1 MGLRQFD
8 IQLDKFSAEASLRCD
23 TDFIDFSRT
32 PKEKSFSFGALF
44 DVVEYEKKDRL
55 ALIDGIED
63 IPFQYS
69 EIGNVTKQ
77 GDVEAVTLDFS
88 TRDELV
94 EDYFKKIEKGDI
106 QTVQAGNILLS
117 KVRPNLK
124 KYVLIDN
131 DLTDVFYTT
140 ALIQLRPKK
149 LNKLLYYS
157 FRTVFYNNLMS
168 IARQGKGYPTL
179 KIDDLFCIKLDSNII
194 NIFESN
200 EQSILDKIEPI
211 EKNIKKLKSKIKVPQ
226 EVINRVFSRE
236 FGFNLERFEALK
248 KVKIFDIDFSHYGNN
263 KDLRNSVKFH
273 RQAGQFV
280 LDELKSKTSKKIKDY
295 ISEPIVLGKGIS
307 PAQYDDDN
315 GEYYYLSMATIKN
328 WKFEKENAR
337 LVTDKFASDN
347 QDKTIQVNDII
358 LARSGEGTI
367 GKVSI
372 IDDEELNGIFAD
384 FTMRIRLTGYNQLF
398 AYYYFRT
405 EYFQYLVEINKKG
418 LGNNTNIFPSQIQEF
433 PLLDIPAKEQGRIVL
448 EIKTE
453 LDAQEKIKVEIAQER
468 YKIDEIIENAI
479 KNS

>member
-1 MGLRQFD
+1 MGLRKFD
-8 IQLDKFSAEASLRCD
+8 TQLDKFSAEASLRCD
-23 TDFIDFSRT
+23 TNFINFSRT

-44 DVVEYEKKDRL
+44 DVVKYEKKDRL
-55 ALIDGIED
+55 ALIDDIED

-77 GDVEAVTLDFS
+77 GDVEPVTLDFS

-106 QTVQAGNILLS
+106 QTAQAGNILLS

-157 FRTVFYNNLMS
+157 FRTLFYSNLMS
-168 IARQGKGYPTL
+168 IARQGKGYPTI
-179 KIDDLFCIKLDSNII
+179 KIDDLFCIKIDSNII
-194 NIFESN
+194 NIFDSN
-200 EQSILDKIEPI
+200 EQSLLDKIEPI
-211 EKNIKKLKSKIKVPQ
+211 EKNIKKLKSKIKDPQ
-226 EVINRVFSRE
+226 EVINRVFARE
-236 FGFNLERFEALK
+236 FGFNLKQFEALK

-263 KDLRNSVKFH
+263 KDLRKGVKFH

-280 LDELKSKTSKKIKDY
+280 LDELKSKTSKKIKDF
-295 ISEPIVLGKGIS
+295 IDEPIVLGKGIS
-307 PAQYDDDN
+307 PTQYDDDN
-315 GEYYYLSMATIKN
+315 GDNYYLSMATIKN
-328 WKFEKENAR
+328 WKFEKENTS
-337 LVTDKFASDN
+337 LVTDKFAADN
-347 QDKTIQVNDII
+347 QNKTVQNNDIL

-367 GKVSI
+367 GKVAI
-372 IDDEELNGIFAD
+372 IDDEELKGVFAD
-384 FTMRIRLTGYNQLF
+384 LTMRIRLKDYNCLF

-433 PLLDIPAKEQGRIVL
+433 PLLDISKEEQQRIVE

-453 LDAQEKIKVEIAQER
+453 LDAQEKIKTEIEKER
-468 YKIDEIIENAI
+468 NKIDVIIENAI

>member
-8 IQLDKFSAEASLRCD
+8 IQLNQFSAEASLRCD

-32 PKEKSFSFGALF
+32 PKEKSFSFGDLF
-44 DVVEYEKKDRL
+44 DVVECEKKDRL
-55 ALIDGIED
+55 ALIDDIENT
-63 IPFQYS
+63 PFQYS

-106 QTVQAGNILLS
+106 QTAQAGNILLS

-157 FRTVFYNNLMS
+157 LRTIFYSNLMS
-168 IARQGKGYPTL
+168 ISRQGKGYPTL
-179 KIDDLFCIKLDSNII
+179 KVDDLFCIKLDSNVI
-194 NIFESN
+194 NTFENN
-200 EQSILDKIEPI
+200 EQSLLEKIEPI
-211 EKNIKKLKSKIKVPQ
+211 EKNIRKLKTKIKAPQ
-226 EVINRVFSRE
+226 EAINRVFARE
-236 FGFNLERFEALK
+236 FNFNLERFETLK
-248 KVKIFDIDFSHYGNN
+248 KVKIFDIDFYNFGNN
-263 KDLRNSVKFH
+263 KDLRKSVKFH

-280 LDELKSKTSKKIKDY
+280 LDELKSKTSKKIKDF
-295 ISEPIVLGKGIS
+295 IDEPIVLGKGIS
-307 PAQYDDDN
+307 PTQYDDDN
-315 GEYYYLSMATIKN
+315 GDNYYLSMATIKN
-328 WKFEKENAR
+328 WKFEKDNAR
-337 LVTDKFASDN
+337 LVTDKFATDN
-347 QDKTIQVNDII
+347 ENKKVQNDDIL

-367 GKVSI
+367 GKVAI
-372 IDDEELNGIFAD
+372 IDDEELKGVFAD
-384 FTMRIRLTGYNQLF
+384 FTMRIRFKDYNCLF

-418 LGNNTNIFPSQIQEF
+418 LGNNTNIFPSQIQEL
-433 PLLDIPAKEQGRIVL
+433 PLLDISKEEQHRIVD
-448 EIKTE
+448 EIKIE
-453 LDAQEKIKVEIAQER
+453 LDAQEKIKIEIEKER
-468 YKIDEIIENAI
+468 NKIDAIIENAI

>member
-8 IQLDKFSAEASLRCD
+8 ITLDQFSAEASLRCD
-23 TDFIDFSRT
+23 TDFIDFSRI
-32 PKEKSFSFGALF
+32 PKEKSFSFGTLF

-55 ALIDGIED
+55 ALIDDIED

-106 QTVQAGNILLS
+106 QTAQAGNILLS

-124 KYVLIDN
+124 KYVLIDD
-131 DLTDVFYTT
+131 DLTDIFYTT

-149 LNKLLYYS
+149 LNKLLFYS
-157 FRTVFYNNLMS
+157 LRTVFYNNLMS

-179 KIDDLFCIKLDSNII
+179 KVNDLFCIKLDSNII
-194 NIFESN
+194 NMFEDK
-200 EQSILDKIEPI
+200 EQSLLNKIEPI
-211 EKNIKKLKSKIKVPQ
+211 EQNIKKLKSKTKAPH
-226 EVINRVFSRE
+226 EVVNRVFARE
-236 FGFNLERFEALK
+236 LNFNLERFEALK
-248 KVKIFDIDFSHYGNN
+248 KVKIFDVDFSHYGNN
-263 KDLRNSVKFH
+263 KDLRYSVKFY

-280 LDELKSKTSKKIKDY
+280 LDELKSKTSKKIKDF
-295 ISEPIVLGKGIS
+295 ISVPIVLGKGIS

-328 WKFEKENAR
+328 WKFEKDNAH
-337 LVTDKFASDN
+337 LVTDKFASNN
-347 QDKTIQVNDII
+347 QNKTVQVNDIL

-367 GKVSI
+367 GKVAI
-372 IDDEELNGIFAD
+372 ITDEELNGIFAD
-384 FTMRIRLTGYNQLF
+384 FTMRIRLKDYNSLF

-433 PLLDIPAKEQGRIVL
+433 PLLDISTEEQERIVF

-453 LDAQEKIKVEIAQER
+453 LDAQEKIKAQIAQER
-468 YKIDEIIENAI
+468 NKIDEVIENAI

>member
-8 IQLDKFSAEASLRCD
+8 IKLDQFSAEASLRCD

-32 PKEKSFSFGALF
+32 PKEKSFSFGDLF
-44 DVVEYEKKDRL
+44 DVVEHEKKDRL
-55 ALIDGIED
+55 ALIDDIED
-63 IPFQYS
+63 ISFQYS

-106 QTVQAGNILLS
+106 QTAQSGNILLS

-124 KYVLIDN
+124 KYVFIDN

-149 LNKLLYYS
+149 LNKLLNYS
-157 FRTVFYNNLMS
+157 LRTVFYNNLMS

-179 KIDDLFCIKLDSNII
+179 KVDDLFCIKLDSNII
-194 NIFESN
+194 NIFENN
-200 EQSILDKIEPI
+200 EKSLLEKIESI
-211 EKNIKKLKSKIKVPQ
+211 EKNIRELKSKIKAPK

-236 FGFNLERFEALK
+236 FNVNLERFEILK
-248 KVKIFDIDFSHYGNN
+248 KVKTFEVDFSHYGNN
-263 KDLRNSVKFH
+263 KDLRKSVKFH

-280 LDELKSKTSKKIKDY
+280 LEELAKITCKKIKDF

-307 PAQYDDDN
+307 PSQYDDN

-328 WKFEKENAR
+328 WKFEKENAL
-337 LVTDKFASDN
+337 LVSDEFAAEN
-347 QDKTIQVNDII
+347 KNKTVQVNDII
-358 LARSGEGTI
+358 VTRSGVAI
-367 GKVSI
+367 GKFAI
-372 IDDEELNGIFAD
+372 IDEEVKAIFAD
-384 FTMRIRLTGYNQLF
+384 FTMRIRLKSYNQLF
-398 AYYYFRT
+398 AYYYFNT
-405 EYFQYLVEINKKG
+405 VYFQYLIEINKKG
-418 LGNNTNIFPSQIQEF
+418 LQNQNIFPSQIQEF
-433 PLLDIPAKEQGRIVL
+433 PLLDISKEEQQRIVD

-453 LDAQEKIKVEIAQER
+453 LDAQEKIKTEIEVER
-468 YKIDEIIENAI
+468 NKIDEIIENAI

>member
-23 TDFIDFSRT
+23 MDFIDFSRT

-55 ALIDGIED
+55 ALIDDIED

-69 EIGNVTKQ
+69 EIGNITKQ

-124 KYVLIDN
+124 KYVLINN

-179 KIDDLFCIKLDSNII
+179 KINDLFCIKLDSNII

-200 EQSILDKIEPI
+200 EQSLLDKIEPI

-226 EVINRVFSRE
+226 EVINRVFARE
-236 FGFNLERFEALK
+236 LDFNLERFEALK

-263 KDLRNSVKFH
+263 KDLRKSVKFH

-280 LDELKSKTSKKIKDY
+280 LDEFKSKTSKKIKDY

-307 PAQYDDDN
+307 PTQYYDDN
-315 GEYYYLSMATIKN
+315 GKYYYLSMATIKN

-337 LVTDKFASDN
+337 LVTDKYASDN
-347 QDKTIQVNDII
+347 QNKTVQVNDII

-372 IDDEELNGIFAD
+372 IDDDQLTGIFAD
-384 FTMRIRLTGYNQLF
+384 FTMRIRLTGYNPLF

-433 PLLDIPAKEQGRIVL
+433 PLLEIPAKEQDRIVL

-453 LDAQEKIKVEIAQER
+453 LDAQEKIKEEIAQER
-468 YKIDEIIENAI
+468 YKIDKIIENAI

>member
-8 IQLDKFSAEASLRCD
+8 ITLDQFSAEASLRCD
-23 TDFIDFSRT
+23 TDFIDFSRI
-32 PKEKSFSFGALF
+32 PKEKSFSFGTLF

-55 ALIDGIED
+55 ALIDDIED

-106 QTVQAGNILLS
+106 QTAQAGNILLS

-124 KYVLIDN
+124 KYVLIDG
-131 DLTDVFYTT
+131 DLTDIFYTT

-149 LNKLLYYS
+149 LNKLLFYS
-157 FRTVFYNNLMS
+157 LRTVFYNNLMS

-179 KIDDLFCIKLDSNII
+179 KVNDLFCIKLDSNII
-194 NIFESN
+194 NMFEDK
-200 EQSILDKIEPI
+200 EQSLLNKIEPI
-211 EKNIKKLKSKIKVPQ
+211 EQNIKKLKSKIKAPH
-226 EVINRVFSRE
+226 EVVNRVFTRE
-236 FGFNLERFEALK
+236 LNFNLERFEALK
-248 KVKIFDIDFSHYGNN
+248 KVKIFDVDFSHYGNN
-263 KDLRNSVKFH
+263 KDLRYSVKFH

-280 LDELKSKTSKKIKDY
+280 LDELKSKTSKKIKDF
-295 ISEPIVLGKGIS
+295 ISVPIVLGKGIS

-328 WKFEKENAR
+328 WKFEKDNAH

-347 QDKTIQVNDII
+347 QNKTIQVNDIL

-367 GKVSI
+367 GKVAI
-372 IDDEELNGIFAD
+372 ITDEELNGIFAD
-384 FTMRIRLTGYNQLF
+384 FTMRIRLKDYNSLF

-433 PLLDIPAKEQGRIVL
+433 PLLDISTEEQERIVF

-453 LDAQEKIKVEIAQER
+453 LDAQEKIKAQIAQER
-468 YKIDEIIENAI
+468 NKIDEVIENAI